1 MHKKKKNNNT
11 TKSERTFSSNA
22 IRLTNKELL
31 ITGVIA
37 ILVILFAI
45 PLLWQVAE
53 EVKMGDDFRLAY
65 DYRDDYWVYEQCANE
80 AVKKYP
86 VVFIGDSVIWGMYV
100 DNKHTLPA
108 IINRKLHQ
116 KVAANLAID
125 GLHSL
130 AMDGLIRYYGSA
142 IKNKT
147 VFIYLNPLWMN
158 SKKYDLSADEE
169 MEVHH
174 PRLVSQFSPALKC
187 YQEPLAT
194 RMGVLLERNLPF
206 YSLLNH
212 IRLSFFDNDSFAQ
225 WVLDNPYKNPVS
237 QVSFSVDPIEKEH
250 RNSTEDWSDKGITKQ
265 DWDWVTLDKSKQW
278 AAFNGLVAL
287 LKSRNNK
294 VCVMIGSI
302 NPYILTD
309 KSLKQYD
316 TRKKEMTKWFVDNKI
331 DYITMPELPSSYYAD
346 ASHPLDKGYE
356 IMADVIL
363 KTPLMK
369 EYYLKAQTITN
380 NSKLTTKRNSNDDQQ
395 EKMADCSSGSC
406 SSI

>member
-1 MHKKKKNNNT
+1 
-11 TKSERTFSSNA
+11 
-22 IRLTNKELL
+22 
-31 ITGVIA
+31 
-37 ILVILFAI
+37 
-45 PLLWQVAE
+45 
-53 EVKMGDDFRLAY
+53 
-65 DYRDDYWVYEQCANE
+65 
-80 AVKKYP
+80 
-86 VVFIGDSVIWGMYV
+86 
-100 DNKHTLPA
+100 
-108 IINRKLHQ
+108 
-116 KVAANLAID
+116 
-125 GLHSL
+125 
-130 AMDGLIRYYGSA
+130 
-142 IKNKT
+142 
-147 VFIYLNPLWMN
+147 MN

-174 PRLVSQFSPALKC
+174 PRLVAQFSPALKC

-225 WVLDNPYKNPVS
+225 WVLDNPYKNPAS
-237 QVSFSVDPIEKEH
+237 QLSFSVDPIEKEH

-316 TRKKEMTKWFVDNKI
+316 IRKKAMTKWFSDNKI
-331 DYITMPELPSSYYAD
+331 DHITMPELPSSYYAD

-369 EYYLKAQTITN
+369 EYYLKAQIITSN
-380 NSKLTTKRNSNDDQQ
+380 NKLTTKRNCNDDQQ
-395 EKMADCSSGSC
+395 EKMADSNSGSC